1 MSNEFSRAEKVI
13 MERLI
18 DGKPV
23 ELVYYS
29 IDHYGT
35 LIRFIEANMALL
47 LKSKFGSASYLV
59 APPSYK
65 ESYFGFSKLRKSDAI
80 KYLKE
85 ELGPP
90 GSVLDSEDELV
101 QKKYLDCRGNVCP
114 NCGSGN
120 VRPKGKAAIPKLD
133 NRAEQKKDCMA
144 CGKKWV
150 DVFTLERFYT
160 PIPVTLNIYGE

>member
-1 MSNEFSRAEKVI
+1 MSGEFSHAEKTI
-13 MERLI
+13 MERLLE
-18 DGKPV
+18 GKPV

-35 LIRFIEANMALL
+35 IIRFIEANMALL
-47 LKSKFGSASYLV
+47 LVSKRGYETYLV

-65 ESYFGFSKLRKSDAI
+65 ESYFGFSKLNKKEAI
-80 KYLKE
+80 GYLKD

-101 QKKYLDCRGNVCP
+101 QKKYLDARGNICP
-114 NCGSGN
+114 CCGSRN
-120 VRPKGKAAIPKLD
+120 ICPKGKTVIPKKD
-133 NRAEQKKDCMA
+133 NRAEQKKDCMD

-150 DVFTLERFYT
+150 DVFTLERFY
-160 PIPVTLNIYGE
+160 PQIPDKQ